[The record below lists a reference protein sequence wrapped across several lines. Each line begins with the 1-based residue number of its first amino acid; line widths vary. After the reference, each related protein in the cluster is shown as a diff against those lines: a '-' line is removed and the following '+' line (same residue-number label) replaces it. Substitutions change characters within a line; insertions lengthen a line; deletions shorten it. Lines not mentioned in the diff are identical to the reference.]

1 MTTADLPFC
10 ASFLSEQQV
19 WGSVV
24 WLQERECSVVTGQ
37 LLWIDIWVQ
46 MLRCVVM
53 LGLNLSGSPFLV

>member
-1 MTTADLPFC
+1 MTIADLPSC

-37 LLWIDIWVQ
+37 LLWIDIRVQ